1 MALFNE
7 GGFLCFCYNKAFAK
21 ETQEEEGRAK
31 ESILVLI
38 ILVCIPIASPLE
50 EEEEEE
56 EEGRVEGMLIA
67 FLLYSYCVLMY
78 SRWRRRVE

>member
-1 MALFNE
+1 MVLFTE
-7 GGFLCFCYNKAFAK
+7 SGFFCFCYNKAFAK
-21 ETQEEEGRAK
+21 ETQEEGGRRNPYWCW
-31 ESILVLI
+31 LYWY
-38 ILVCIPIASPLE
+38 CIPIASPLE

-67 FLLYSYCVLMY
+67 CLMCSYCVLMY